1 MLEGRSTCII
11 GVSGGADSMCLLDV
25 LYSLYG
31 DKIRLSVI
39 HVHHGLRENAD
50 MEAEYVRKY
59 CDTIK
64 VSCKVVKVDVKS
76 KAEAEGLS
84 TEEAARILRYEAFA
98 KETGDD
104 DDAVV
109 AVAHNMDDQAE
120 TMLHNLFRGSSLNGL
135 CGIKPVRNNI
145 IRPLLCV
152 SRKEIEDYL
161 SERNIKYCTD
171 ESNLTDD
178 YTRNKL
184 RHNILSYVTENINGG
199 ALRNMFSVSEDL
211 ALAHDYLKG
220 EADRAYD
227 DTVLKSPSG
236 LEIIM
241 DKYELLHPYIQSS
254 LLYKAFGEMSGAL
267 KDVEKK
273 HIRIIADL
281 FNKQVGRVAD
291 LPYGIRAKRTYGG
304 VSLRHMDQVTE
315 GLSPAVVMTA
325 PGVYDFDG
333 KQVIL
338 ELTGAENISD
348 TGRFNIDT
356 NSSTKWFD
364 YDKIDMLCVRYPDA
378 GDYII
383 ISEKG
388 DKKDLGKYF
397 KDEKVPGEDRKR
409 IPVICDGHSVIY
421 IYGMRDGAGARIDK
435 DTKNILKI
443 TVQ

>member
-1 MLEGRSTCII
+1 MLAGKERIVV
-11 GVSGGADSMCLLDV
+11 GVSGGADSMSLLSV
-25 LYSLYG
+25 LLELCKG
-31 DKIRLSVI
+31 KQEISVI

-50 MEAEYVRKY
+50 AEAEYVRKY
-59 CDTIK
+59 CDTIN
-64 VSCKVVKVDVKS
+64 VPCRVVNVDVKG
-76 KAEAEGLS
+76 KAASEGLS

-104 DDAVV
+104 DAAVI

-135 CGIKPVRNNI
+135 CGIKPVRDNI

-152 SRKEIEDYL
+152 SRKEIEAYL
-161 SERNIKYCTD
+161 SERDIKYCTD

-184 RHNILSYVTENINGG
+184 RHNILPYVTENINGG

-220 EADRAYD
+220 EVDRAYA
-227 DTVLKSPSG
+227 DTVNKG
-236 LEIIM
+236 MGTLEIIM
-241 DKYELLHPYIQSS
+241 DKYELLHPYIQSA
-254 LLYKAFGEMSGAL
+254 LLYRAFGEMSGAL

-304 VSLRHMDQVTE
+304 VSLRYMDEVTE
-315 GLSPAVVMTA
+315 GLSAAVVMTA
-325 PGVYDFDG
+325 PGIYDFDG
-333 KQVIL
+333 KKVIL

-348 TGRFNIDT
+348 TDRFNIDT

-378 GDYII
+378 GDYIV

>member
-1 MLEGRSTCII
+1 MLAGKERIVV
-11 GVSGGADSMCLLDV
+11 GVSGGADSMCLLSV
-25 LYSLYG
+25 LLELCKG
-31 DKIRLSVI
+31 KQEISVI

-50 MEAEYVRKY
+50 AEAEYVRKY
-59 CDTIK
+59 CDTIN
-64 VSCKVVKVDVKS
+64 VSCRVVKVDVKG
-76 KAEAEGLS
+76 KAASEGLS

-104 DDAVV
+104 DAAVI

-135 CGIKPVRNNI
+135 CGIKPVRDNI

-152 SRKEIEDYL
+152 SRKEIEAYL
-161 SERNIKYCTD
+161 SERDIKYCTD

-184 RHNILSYVTENINGG
+184 RHNILPYVTENINGG

-211 ALAHDYLKG
+211 ALAHDYFKG
-220 EADRAYD
+220 EVDRAYA
-227 DTVLKSPSG
+227 DTVNKG
-236 LEIIM
+236 MGTLEIIM
-241 DKYELLHPYIQSS
+241 DKYELLHPYIQSA

-304 VSLRHMDQVTE
+304 VSLRHMDEVTE
-315 GLSPAVVMTA
+315 GLSAAVVMTA
-325 PGVYDFDG
+325 PGIYDFDG
-333 KQVIL
+333 KKVIL
-338 ELTGAENISD
+338 ELTGAEKISD
-348 TGRFNIDT
+348 TDRFNIDT

-364 YDKIDMLCVRYPDA
+364 YDKIDMLRVRYPDA
-378 GDYII
+378 GDYIV